1 MPDDPVN
8 AFVPHTPPP
17 LKGADSGPLNGL
29 TFAVKD
35 LYDTEGDVTGGGN
48 PEWLASHGP
57 ARHTSPLVAKL
68 LDAGADMTGKTICDE
83 LFYSFTG
90 ANVHYGTPTN
100 SRAPGRMPGGSSS
113 GSAAATVAGLCDFAL
128 GSDTGGSVRAPASF
142 GGIFGLR
149 TTHDRLDLAH
159 AMAMAPSFDTA
170 GWFAD
175 DAALLQ
181 RIGDILLG
189 PGGVSHGVERVLV
202 ADFAF
207 QRADTGSAGML
218 LEFLGRTLNILGETE
233 TIASAP
239 GDVDLDDARECF
251 RVIQAYEVWDTFGD
265 WVQAEKPKFGPGIK
279 ERIEFSKTV
288 TAADR
293 DQALPYWNRVR
304 DAFCDTL
311 LPGTMMILPTAA
323 SPPPLLDTP
332 EEALDRFRSQSM
344 GLLCLA
350 PLTGL
355 PQISIPAASLD
366 GVPVGLGIMGWHRG
380 DEALLGLASAL
391 TPFCQSYK

>member
-1 MPDDPVN
+1 MPDNPVN

-17 LKGADSGPLNGL
+17 LKGAGSGPLTGL

-48 PEWLASHGP
+48 PQWLASHGP
-57 ARHTSPLVAKL
+57 ARDTSPLVAKL
-68 LDAGADMTGKTICDE
+68 LAAGADMTGKTICDE

-90 ANVHYGTPTN
+90 ANAHYGTPVN
-100 SRAPGRMPGGSSS
+100 CRAPLRMPGGSSS
-113 GSAAATVAGLCDFAL
+113 GSAAATAAGLCDFAL

-142 GGIFGLR
+142 CGIFGLR
-149 TTHDRLDLAH
+149 PTHGRLDLAH

-175 DAALLQ
+175 DASILQ

-189 PGGVSHGVERVLV
+189 PGGVAHGVERVLV

-207 QRADTGSAGML
+207 QRADAGSAEAL
-218 LEFLGRTLNILGETE
+218 REFLGRGSDALGGAETLT
-233 TIASAP
+233 SAP

-251 RVIQAYEVWDTFGD
+251 RVIQAFEVWETFGD
-265 WVQAEKPKFGPGIK
+265 WVRAEAPSFGPGIK
-279 ERIEFSKTV
+279 ERMEMAATV

-293 DQALPYWNRVR
+293 DQATAYRNRMR
-304 DAFCDTL
+304 DAFRETL
-311 LPGTMMILPTAA
+311 SPGTVMILPTAA
-323 SPPPLLDTP
+323 SPPPLLDTS
-332 EEALDRFRSQSM
+332 EDALDRFRSLSM

-350 PLTGL
+350 PLAGL

-366 GVPVGLGIMGWHRG
+366 SVPVGLGIMAWDGG
-380 DEALLGLASAL
+380 DEALLGMASAL
-391 TPFCQSYK
+391 APHCQRY